1 MKYIV
6 PTMALFSLAV
16 FGCTGSGSDTST
28 TTGALESCFATSGG
42 QMRCVATPGGVTKG
56 VRDVDGD
63 GKPDT
68 FVCSNNE
75 EGSHCDCAK
84 LGCRDLRQR
93 SEGAGGREGGA
104 CDGGRASGEHDG
116 GQTFDRGGGGRT
128 GTDDRSAGGDMVCP
142 PSATGS
148 GGSGAAGTGAAGAPG
163 AAGASGGTVG

>member
-6 PTMALFSLAV
+6 PTMALFSLVV
-16 FGCTGSGSDTST
+16 FGCTGSGSDTNA
-28 TTGALESCFATSGG
+28 TTGALESCYATSGG

-56 VRDVDGD
+56 PRDVNGD

-68 FVCSNNE
+68 FVCSNND

-84 LGCRDLRQR
+84 LGCIDLRPEEAR
-93 SEGAGGREGGA
+93 GREGGA

-128 GTDDRSAGGDMVCP
+128 GTDDPSAESDMVCP

-148 GGSGAAGTGAAGAPG
+148 GGSGAAGTGAAGTSG
-163 AAGASGGTVG
+163 AAGAGGTTIVG